1 MEVVSTAEG
10 VQKRSDRIRLLSSA
24 QAVNAN
30 QSQKILF
37 ELNNP
42 DGAFKVGEFVTVRL
56 KIEKSSRTL
65 SLPNAAISQ
74 VNGKPVV
81 FVKESPETFRV
92 AYVATGTNNGDRT
105 TIIKGLETGQKVV
118 INSAYQLKM
127 MFMNQ

>member
-1 MEVVSTAEG
+1 M
-10 VQKRSDRIRLLSSA
+10 
-24 QAVNAN
+24 AV
-30 QSQKILF
+30 
-37 ELNNP
+37 EM
-42 DGAFKVGEFVTVRL
+42 
-56 KIEKSSRTL
+56 KIEKSNRSL

-105 TIIKGLETGQKVV
+105 ILIKGLETGEKVV

>member
-1 MEVVSTAEG
+1 
-10 VQKRSDRIRLLSSA
+10 
-24 QAVNAN
+24 
-30 QSQKILF
+30 LF
-37 ELNNP
+37 ELSNA
-42 DGAFKVGEFVTVRL
+42 DGAFKIGEFVTVRL
-56 KIEKSSRTL
+56 QMGHSSRTL

-105 TIIKGLETGQKVV
+105 TIIKGLEAGEKVV

-127 MFMNQ
+127 MYLNQ